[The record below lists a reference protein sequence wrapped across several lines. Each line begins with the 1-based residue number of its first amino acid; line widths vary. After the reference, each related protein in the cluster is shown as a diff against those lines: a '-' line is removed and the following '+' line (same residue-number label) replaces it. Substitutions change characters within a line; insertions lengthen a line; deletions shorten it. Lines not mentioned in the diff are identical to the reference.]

1 MFASTRARR
10 SGKETLLADIEE
22 GVEVDHEGCLNP
34 SPINDPYPHANLPVY
49 KTIHRIR
56 RLVLASIDDPY
67 TLEQLQGPRINVSLV
82 RPLVDRLYGDGK
94 DISIVYCLLVNRSQF
109 IRDQSYQAHHQTVNL
124 TRATLCELLATRIF
138 RRFHE
143 DNPNQQGL
151 LLLANI
157 LVAGF
162 EPFQGAPDEIL
173 SESLSASQWAYSKS
187 HGYGK
192 MSALEVAIISESK
205 TFLSSTAS
213 QKVVEAV
220 YIGRVV
226 YTPSSFIDLIP
237 DRYKQKGI
245 SLYDPRR
252 ASILNQY
259 RLVVPRTRNILEVL
273 HFILLMF
280 LYTAAMVR
288 RDYSYFSGWEIAF
301 MVYAA
306 GWVLDEFAS
315 VLEHGWKVH
324 TQNLWSF
331 LDITFI
337 VIYIMYLCIR
347 IHGWSVG
354 SIEEAR
360 QALDI
365 LACAAP
371 IIFPRI
377 AFNIMPEN
385 LLFISLRAMMSDFLV
400 LTAIAVWCFGG
411 FLLALRWLSRWSS
424 PNEESDPT
432 DATTIGK
439 WMLWI
444 WFGLDGTGIQRSTD
458 FHLILGP
465 ILMIAFA
472 FLGNTLFLTILVSM
486 LSNTF
491 SKLVADATAEI
502 QFRRAVLTFEGV
514 KSDAIFAYR
523 PPFNIPALLILVP
536 LRFCVTPRWFHKI
549 HITAARILNLPFL
562 LFINTYERKYL
573 WKKKTYTPGAPVKR
587 NKSGFFSSFSV
598 HGDIQAVFDAEP
610 PDAVLRE
617 LEEED
622 EIDEDILEMG
632 VGRNRS
638 ISPGRA
644 MSLSTGNGSM
654 GRRRRWSSVVSD
666 AGEDGD

>member
-94 DISIVYCLLVNRSQF
+94 DISIDAYSRLSLKF

-644 MSLSTGNGSM
+644 MSLNEAFLCAAA
-654 GRRRRWSSVVSD
+654 RYY
-666 AGEDGD
+666 

>member
-1 MFASTRARR
+1 
-10 SGKETLLADIEE
+10 
-22 GVEVDHEGCLNP
+22 
-34 SPINDPYPHANLPVY
+34 
-49 KTIHRIR
+49 
-56 RLVLASIDDPY
+56 
-67 TLEQLQGPRINVSLV
+67 
-82 RPLVDRLYGDGK
+82 
-94 DISIVYCLLVNRSQF
+94 LLVNRAQF
-109 IRDQSYQAHHQTVNL
+109 IRDQAYQAHHQTVNL
-124 TRATLCELLATRIF
+124 TRATLCELLATRIL

-143 DNPNQQGL
+143 DNQSKQGL

-162 EPFQGAPDEIL
+162 EPFQGAPDEVL
-173 SESLSASQWAYSKS
+173 TESISALQWGYSSKK
-187 HGYGK
+187 HGNGK
-192 MSALEVAIISESK
+192 MTALEVAIISESK
-205 TFLSSTAS
+205 SFLSSTAS

-220 YIGRVV
+220 YTGRVV

-237 DRYKQKGI
+237 DRYKKKGI
-245 SLYDPRR
+245 TLYDPRK

-259 RLVVPRTRNILEVL
+259 RMIVPRTRNILEVV
-273 HFILLMF
+273 HFLLLIMF
-280 LYTAAMVR
+280 YTATMVR
-288 RDYSYFSGWEIAF
+288 RDYSYFSGWEITF
-301 MVYAA
+301 MIYAA

-331 LDITFI
+331 LDITFV
-337 VIYIMYLCIR
+337 VIYFLYMILR
-347 IHGWSVG
+347 IHGWIVG

-360 QALDI
+360 QALDV

-371 IIFPRI
+371 ILFPRI
-377 AFNIMPEN
+377 AFNVMPEN

-400 LTAIAVWCFGG
+400 LTGIAVWCFGG

-424 PNEESDPT
+424 PNESLEPT

-444 WFGLDGTGIQRSTD
+444 WFGLDGTGIQRSVD

-465 ILMIAFA
+465 ILMVTFA

-491 SKLVADATAEI
+491 AKLVADATAEI

-523 PPFNIPALLILVP
+523 PPFNILALIILVP

-549 HITAARILNLPFL
+549 HITAARILNLPVL
-562 LFINTYERKYL
+562 LLINTYERKYL
-573 WKKKTYTPGAPVKR
+573 WKARSYAPGAPLKKT
-587 NKSGFFSSFSV
+587 KSSIFSFSTFSV

-610 PDAVLRE
+610 PEAVLKE

-632 VGRNRS
+632 VQRNRS
-638 ISPGRA
+638 VSPGMAIAGRQV
-644 MSLSTGNGSM
+644 S
-654 GRRRRWSSVVSD
+654 RRRRWSSVLTEE

>member
-1 MFASTRARR
+1 MRH
-10 SGKETLLADIEE
+10 L
-22 GVEVDHEGCLNP
+22 
-34 SPINDPYPHANLPVY
+34 
-49 KTIHRIR
+49 IR

-67 TLEQLQGPRINVSLV
+67 TLDQLQSPRINVSLV
-82 RPLVDRLYGDGK
+82 RPLIDRLYGDGT
-94 DISIVYCLLVNRSQF
+94 DISIVFCLLVNRTRF
-109 IRDQSYQAHHQTVNL
+109 IHDQSYQAHHQTVNL

-143 DNPNQQGL
+143 DKPNQQGL

-162 EPFQGAPDEIL
+162 EPFQGAPDDFLDETL
-173 SESLSASQWAYSKS
+173 DATQWGYSKS

-192 MSALEVAIISESK
+192 MTALEVAIISESK
-205 TFLSSTAS
+205 RFLSSTAS
-213 QKVVEAV
+213 QKVVEAI
-220 YIGRVV
+220 YTGRVV

-245 SLYDPRR
+245 SLYNPRK

-259 RLVVPRTRNILEVL
+259 RMIVPRTRSIIEVFQFL
-273 HFILLMF
+273 VLML
-280 LYTAAMVR
+280 LYTATMLL
-288 RDYSYFSGWEIAF
+288 RDYSYLSGWETAF
-301 MVYAA
+301 IVYAA

-331 LDITFI
+331 LDITFV
-337 VIYIMYLCIR
+337 VIYIVYICIR

-360 QALDI
+360 QALDV

-377 AFNIMPEN
+377 AFNIMPQN
-385 LLFISLRAMMSDFLV
+385 LLFISLRAMMSDFLL

-424 PNEESDPT
+424 DHKERNPT
-432 DATTIGK
+432 DAMTIGK

-458 FHLILGP
+458 FHFILGP
-465 ILMIAFA
+465 ILMVAFA
-472 FLGNTLFLTILVSM
+472 FIGNTLFLTILVSM

-491 SKLVADATAEI
+491 SKLVKDATAEI

-523 PPFNIPALLILVP
+523 PPFNILALIILVP

-549 HITAARILNLPFL
+549 HITAARILNLPIL
-562 LFINTYERKYL
+562 LLINMYERRYL
-573 WKKKTYTPGAPVKR
+573 WKQKSHTPGLPVKR
-587 NKSGFFSSFSV
+587 NKSGFFNSFSV
-598 HGDIQAVFDAEP
+598 HGDIMAVFDAEP
-610 PDAVLRE
+610 PEAILKE

-622 EIDEDILEMG
+622 EIAEDILEMG
-632 VGRNRS
+632 VGRSRS
-638 ISPGRA
+638 ISPRRA
-644 MSLSTGNGSM
+644 MSMSTGNGSM
-654 GRRRRWSSVVSD
+654 GRRRRWSSVASE
-666 AGEDGD
+666 AGEGEE